1 MPDRTRGY
9 AHRIDVQA
17 PQEQLWRGL
26 IEPALVA
33 EWYAPGAR
41 IDARTGGSYWIRA
54 DRDLEREAHL
64 DVFLP
69 PRRLRLLYMP
79 QRGLPATDN
88 VIVDDFI
95 LDSAGSGSVLRLLG
109 SGFPDASDWEP
120 VYARL
125 RDGWARALQR
135 LKVVTERRMRGATTV
150 AR

>member
-17 PQEQLWRGL
+17 PQEQLWRAL
-26 IEPALVA
+26 IEPERVA

-41 IDARTGGSYWIRA
+41 IAARPGGSYWIRA

-69 PRRLRLLYMP
+69 PQRLRLLYMP
-79 QRGLPATDN
+79 ERGMPVVDS

-95 LDSAGSGSVLRLLG
+95 LDSAGDGSVLRLLG
-109 SGFPDASDWEP
+109 SGIPDGPDWEP
-120 VYARL
+120 FYL
-125 RDGWARALQR
+125 RMREGWARAR
-135 LKVVTERRMRGATTV
+135 SSG
-150 AR
+150 